1 MADID
6 EDVIPRDGPEAGD
19 IDLSDETQDFRFL
32 ASVSKE
38 DSKIPKRGEK
48 DFEPHSTALQSNTL
62 AASRQAMHDALSFQR
77 VHPPKRHELAVYD
90 PESNMAYL
98 DGPRSTLFKSMGKI
112 ASSKAYPNRLWL
124 LPEEILYLVER
135 GTIDCRWPSED
146 TEPDSQGLTMSLQ
159 GAYAAFIGLSEDHAD
174 GLTFERYSVYAGL
187 KRMGYAV
194 HRAPTWNNPRP
205 TPTTDCFPPLPS
217 TWQSIGLA
225 AHRWRVSLFSSRAG
239 DTRNG
244 PMIRDGTY
252 RSYAD
257 IYKSLALVP
266 WYDPASQTAADV
278 PADEGLRVAFHV
290 WKPNNTTYKKSDPGE
305 PDFRIVVLDA
315 RSTKIPTM
323 AELSGLLAGCPYSP
337 PQLGA
342 QLYAKLRNGYKN
354 VILAVVDE
362 GVTSYL
368 RIADGGFGREKLY
381 GRSGPIAKG
390 KRGGGGGGSRPRA
403 KQ

>member
-1 MADID
+1 MADVD

-77 VHPPKRHELAVYD
+77 VHPPKRHEVAVYD
-90 PESNMAYL
+90 QESNMAYL
-98 DGPRSTLFKSMGKI
+98 DGPRSTLFKSMGKT
-112 ASSKAYPNRLWL
+112 ASSKSHPNRLWL

-135 GTIDCRWPSED
+135 GTVDCRWPATDAEAD
-146 TEPDSQGLTMSLQ
+146 PHEGLPMSLQ
-159 GAYAAFIGLSEDHAD
+159 GAYAAFIGLADAHDD

-194 HRAPTWNNPRP
+194 HRAPSWNSARP
-205 TPTTDCFPPLPS
+205 PPTTACVPPLPS
-217 TWQSIGLA
+217 MWQSLGLA
-225 AHRWRVSLFSSRAG
+225 AHRWRESLFSSRRAG
-239 DTRNG
+239 DARNG
-244 PMIRDGTY
+244 PLVGNGTY

-257 IYKSLALVP
+257 IYRSLALVP
-266 WYDPASQTAADV
+266 WYDPAAQTAADV
-278 PADEGLRVAFHV
+278 PADQGLRVTYHV
-290 WKPNNTTYKKSDPGE
+290 WKPSNATYKKSDPGE
-305 PDFRIVVLDA
+305 PDFRIAVLDA
-315 RSTKIPTM
+315 RQTKIPTM

-337 PQLGA
+337 PQEGA

-354 VILAVVDE
+354 VILAIVDE

-368 RIADGGFGREKLY
+368 RIADGGFGKQKLY

-390 KRGGGGGGSRPRA
+390 KRGGGGNRPQG
-403 KQ
+403 KK

>member
-1 MADID
+1 MADVD
-6 EDVIPRDGPEAGD
+6 EDVIPRDGPETTD

-32 ASVSKE
+32 SVVSKE

-112 ASSKAYPNRLWL
+112 SSSKTHPNRLWL

-135 GTIDCRWPSED
+135 GTVDCRWPTTDSETASD
-146 TEPDSQGLTMSLQ
+146 GLPMSLQ
-159 GAYAAFIGLSEDHAD
+159 GAYAAFIGLADSHDD
-174 GLTFERYSVYAGL
+174 GLTHERYTVYAGL

-194 HRAPTWNNPRP
+194 HRAPSWNSTPPPP
-205 TPTTDCFPPLPS
+205 TKECFPPVLG
-217 TWQSIGLA
+217 TWQSLGLA
-225 AHRWRVSLFSSRAG
+225 AHRWRESLFNRPAG
-239 DTRNG
+239 VSKNG
-244 PMIRDGTY
+244 PLLGNKTY

-257 IYKSLALVP
+257 IYRSLALVP
-266 WYDPASQTAADV
+266 WYDPAAQTPSDI
-278 PADEGLRVAFHV
+278 PADQGLRVTYHV
-290 WKPNNTTYKKSDPGE
+290 WKPNNARYKKSDPGE
-305 PDFRIVVLDA
+305 PDFRIAVLDA
-315 RSTKIPTM
+315 RQSKIPTM
-323 AELSGLLAGCPYSP
+323 KELSGLLAGCPYRP
-337 PQLGA
+337 PAEGG

-368 RIADGGFGREKLY
+368 RVADGGFGREKLY
-381 GRSGPIAKG
+381 GRTGPPSKG
-390 KRGGGGGGSRPRA
+390 KRGGGGNKPQA
-403 KQ
+403 KK